1 MGSIN
6 YQNGRLSAL
15 LVTDPYS
22 REQLEE
28 KANAL
33 LQDKGARFSLTV
45 EDAVEDNVEEALLQ
59 EAWANGVIYI
69 LFE

>member
-22 REQLEE
+22 REKLEE

-33 LQDKGARFSLTV
+33 LQDKGARFSLSV
-45 EDAVEDNVEEALLQ
+45 EDAVEDNIELALQ
-59 EAWANGVIYI
+59 EAWSNGDLYI